1 MRSTEEPSPKVCHAE
16 ACAIQGIY
24 NTAFVQ
30 AVRGIFDDA
39 IDCLRRTNYNERRC
53 TAAID
58 SLYACCKK
66 MYEENREARAIACP
80 QPEQLKL
87 KLEQRAKEVVD
98 AEMRKTR
105 MG

>member
-1 MRSTEEPSPKVCHAE
+1 MRSIEEPSPKACHAE
-16 ACAIQGIY
+16 ACAIQ
-24 NTAFVQ
+24 
-30 AVRGIFDDA
+30 
-39 IDCLRRTNYNERRC
+39 DCLRRTNYNERRC

-66 MYEENREARAIACP
+66 MYAENPEARAIACP

-87 KLEQRAKEVVD
+87 KLEQRTKEIVD